1 MLKMEYRNRKQL
13 FAFTLIELLVVIA
26 IIGILATL
34 AMISY
39 TGSQRQAR
47 DTERKSDLKQYQTAL
62 ETYANSHNGLYVRH
76 ETGAFSLAGVVCGEL
91 GLSNCPDDP
100 TSGGQYYYRTPA
112 EASSFVIWALLESK
126 EDIYWVVCSSGKS
139 GELSTATT
147 ELGSG
152 TCPASL

>member
-1 MLKMEYRNRKQL
+1 MLKVKYCNRKQL
-13 FAFTLIELLVVIA
+13 AAFTLIELLVVIA

-62 ETYANSHNGLYVRH
+62 ETKANSNGGLYVLTS
-76 ETGAFSLAGVVCGEL
+76 TGAFNLASQVCGEL

-100 TSGGQYYYRTPA
+100 LSSSGGQYWYRTTD
-112 EASSFVIWALLESK
+112 EKSSFVIWALLESK
-126 EDIYWVVCSSGKS
+126 EDTYWVVCSSGKS
-139 GELSTATT
+139 GESATAPT
-147 ELGSG
+147 SG
-152 TCPASL
+152 NCPI